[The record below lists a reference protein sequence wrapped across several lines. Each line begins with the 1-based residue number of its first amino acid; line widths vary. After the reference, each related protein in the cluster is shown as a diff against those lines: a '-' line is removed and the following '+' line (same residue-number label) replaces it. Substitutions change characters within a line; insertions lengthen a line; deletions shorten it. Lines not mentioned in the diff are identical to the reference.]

1 MHKVRKAN
9 TLKKKKKNVA
19 SAIWS
24 ALWSGKVIIVVI
36 YNFLAKGVIG
46 IHGCFSCFLSYS
58 YASVG
63 ALFHARYHST
73 FIVLQCYSSN
83 KRIKLNR
90 IAGNFYILYDDS
102 AHKHRAETEMNGE
115 RPE

>member
-19 SAIWS
+19 NAIWS